1 MYILL
6 LCVWF
11 FFFKYIPLFV
21 IIYIMNVIKKFKY
34 GAHSFMVITVIFS
47 AENQPSTV

>member
-21 IIYIMNVIKKFKY
+21 VIYITNVIKKFKY

-47 AENQPSTV
+47 AENQPPTV